1 MSVAFLVNSPELSS
15 LAFAFS
21 IITEGVNFA
30 LGPHPN
36 WPVIYGHICLQGN
49 FLVSQVAGCRCS
61 LLAGNSSISPCWE

>member
-15 LAFAFS
+15 LAFALS

-36 WPVIYGHICLQGN
+36 WPVIYGHMSAGKLP
-49 FLVSQVAGCRCS
+49 SKSGCR
-61 LLAGNSSISPCWE
+61 L